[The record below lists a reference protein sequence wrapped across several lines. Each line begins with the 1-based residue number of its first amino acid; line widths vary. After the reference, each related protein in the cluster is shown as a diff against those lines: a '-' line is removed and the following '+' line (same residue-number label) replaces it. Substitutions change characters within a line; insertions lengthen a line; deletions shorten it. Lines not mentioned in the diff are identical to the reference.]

1 MSPQKRRYNLPI
13 ILIAT
18 IFVIWCLIFIYQISF
33 IGIDGRRYVNL
44 FDDAMISMRYAWNLA
59 HGAGL
64 VWNPG
69 EYVEGYTNLLMTL
82 FMSLVMVIVD
92 DKRLAVLVI
101 HLSGIALML
110 GIAYTTM
117 RIAGLI
123 SQDESEW
130 HRKWLRILSFTCA
143 LFYYPLAY
151 WTLMGMETGLVTL
164 LTLLATLETLKYA
177 NKPNRR
183 SLFLAPVYLGL
194 AYLTRPDA
202 VIAAVLILP
211 YLFYE
216 TYQQKPPRIHLA
228 HLLAAVGLLASFIVG
243 QLIFRWNYYGELLPN
258 TYYLKATG
266 MPLLTQ
272 IENGVGF
279 IIPFVQTSLIALV
292 LMGVALVLNRSK
304 REELQR
310 QKLLLVFIALAFL
323 YYQIWVGGDAWPP
336 YWRIITSAMML
347 ILIFSVQGIIKIV
360 EFVSKKYYPQSPVGS
375 TYQSLAVVLLTL
387 LMLAVLNL
395 DFWPELT
402 LVTRPYEA
410 KSNQN
415 HVNTAIAINNLT
427 TAEATIGVSS
437 AGTVPYYSDR
447 FAIDFLGKS
456 DKYIARLPPDL
467 TGTAH
472 YYKML
477 SLPGHN
483 KYDLNYSIKT
493 LRPTYVQIAGW
504 GNQILDDWVEA
515 RYVTVNYKG
524 VKLYLRKDS
533 EDVLWDI
540 VDQLPASED

>member
-1 MSPQKRRYNLPI
+1 MPHQKRRYDPVI
-13 ILIAT
+13 IIIA
-18 IFVIWCLIFIYQISF
+18 VIFIIWSLVFVYNVAF
-33 IGIDGRRYVNL
+33 IAIDGRWYVDL

-92 DKRLAVLVI
+92 DKRLAVLII
-101 HLSGIALML
+101 HFSGIGFML
-110 GIAYTTM
+110 GIAFTTR
-117 RIAGLI
+117 RIAEVI
-123 SQDESEW
+123 SLNESAW
-130 HRKWLRILSFTCA
+130 HCRWLSRLSFTSA

-151 WTLMGMETGLVTL
+151 WTLMGMETGMVTL
-164 LTLLATLETLKYA
+164 LTLLAILETIKYSI
-177 NKPNRR
+177 KPRQR
-183 SLFLAPVYLGL
+183 SLFLTAVYLGL

-202 VIAAVLILP
+202 AIAALLIFP
-211 YLFYE
+211 FLFYE
-216 TYQQKPPRIHLA
+216 THKLKPSGIGLL
-228 HLLAAVGLLASFIVG
+228 HLLSAVGLFAIFIIG
-243 QLIFRWNYYGELLPN
+243 QLIFRWFYYHDLLPN

-266 MPLLTQ
+266 MPFFAKIQ
-272 IENGVGF
+272 NGVGF
-279 IIPFVQTSLIALV
+279 IIPFVQTSLIALI
-292 LMGVALVLNRSK
+292 LMAVGLILNRS
-304 REELQR
+304 RDEATQR
-310 QKLLLVFIALAFL
+310 QKLLLVLVALAFL

-336 YWRIITSAMML
+336 YWRIITPAMML
-347 ILIFSVQGIIKIV
+347 ILVLALQGIIKIV
-360 EFVSKKYYPQSPVGS
+360 ELVARKYPVDSIFQGM
-375 TYQSLAVVLLTL
+375 AVLGLTL
-387 LMLAVLNL
+387 LLLAVLNI
-395 DFWPELT
+395 DFWPELM
-402 LVTRPYEA
+402 LLTRPYEA
-410 KSNQN
+410 KSNEN
-415 HVNTAIAINNLT
+415 HVNTAIAINHLT
-427 TAEATIGVSS
+427 TPAATIGVSS

-515 RYVTVNYKG
+515 RYATVNYKG